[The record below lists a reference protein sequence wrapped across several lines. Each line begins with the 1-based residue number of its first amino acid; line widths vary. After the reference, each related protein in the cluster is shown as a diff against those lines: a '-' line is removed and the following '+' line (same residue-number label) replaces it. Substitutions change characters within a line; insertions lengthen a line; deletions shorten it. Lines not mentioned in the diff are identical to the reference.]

1 VAKTRSR
8 RYSKNMTL
16 PLAVIAGMAVP
27 AVDLWQN
34 GIQQGDTKRTM
45 NTAAAIFTGYN
56 PESKTWEVAYLKRG
70 LLPVV
75 MGLLVH
81 KYVGGK
87 LGVNRALAGAGVP
100 LIRL

>member
-1 VAKTRSR
+1 MAKAKARRHSRS
-8 RYSKNMTL
+8 MTL

-34 GIQQGDTKRTM
+34 GIRQGDAGRTM

-56 PESKTWEVAYLKRG
+56 PESKTWEIGYLKRG

-75 MGLLVH
+75 AGLLVH
-81 KYVGGK
+81 KFVGGR
-87 LGVNRALAGAGVP
+87 LGVNRALANAGVP